1 MLVSKQNS
9 EKPTTIGINIVS
21 CVKANDQRSI
31 TRFVSK
37 TTTKKVVET
46 RMLRRAF
53 EEHLDTLRSQWKFWK
68 EQEELAKNKDH
79 ETDIT
84 AEMIVNAL
92 EVIEAKGLELKNELE
107 GLQPFQS
114 MSDMI
119 RSGYDL
125 GELELIIVDMI
136 SELRESLSI
145 TNNITPSQAKETAII
160 ITEQFAG
167 LSIEEVVMCFHRGKI
182 GEYGEIM
189 HRLDANVL
197 LSWLNKFSKEMERMS
212 IEINSQQH
220 SQYKRFEMDGKTS
233 DIDFAKW
240 FKVLPKAKDA
250 NKELYAQKSL
260 DKKADSYFGGF

>member
-1 MLVSKQNS
+1 M
-9 EKPTTIGINIVS
+9 
-21 CVKANDQRSI
+21 
-31 TRFVSK
+31 SK

-68 EQEELAKNKDH
+68 EQEQLSVDQESG
-79 ETDIT
+79 ISPI
-84 AEMIVNAL
+84 MIYNAL
-92 EVIEAKGLELKNELE
+92 KVIDGKGKELRREVD
-107 GLQPFQS
+107 GLQPFES
-114 MSDMI
+114 MSEMI
-119 RSGYDL
+119 RGGYDL
-125 GELELIIVDMI
+125 GELELLIVDMI
-136 SELRESLSI
+136 LELRESLSI
-145 TNNITPSQAKETAII
+145 TNNITPPQAKEAAII

-167 LSIEEVVMCFHRGKI
+167 LSIEEVAMCFHRGKI

-197 LSWLNKFSKEMERMS
+197 LSWLNKFSKEIERVS
-212 IEINSQQH
+212 VELNSQQH

-250 NKELYAQKSL
+250 NKELYTQKSL
-260 DKKADSYFGGF
+260 DKKAEKYFGGF

>member
-1 MLVSKQNS
+1 
-9 EKPTTIGINIVS
+9 
-21 CVKANDQRSI
+21 
-31 TRFVSK
+31 VSK

-68 EQEELAKNKDH
+68 EQEELSVDH
-79 ETDIT
+79 ESGISPI
-84 AEMIVNAL
+84 MIYNAL
-92 EVIEAKGLELKNELE
+92 EVIREKGEELKGEIE

-114 MSDMI
+114 MSEMI

-125 GELELIIVDMI
+125 GELELLIVDMI
-136 SELRESLSI
+136 LALRDSLSI
-145 TNNITPSQAKETAII
+145 TNNITPTQAKEAAII

-167 LSIEEVVMCFHRGKI
+167 LSIEELAMCFHRGKI

-189 HRLDANVL
+189 HRLDVNVL
-197 LSWLNKFSKEMERMS
+197 LSWLNKFSKEMERVS
-212 IEINSQQH
+212 IELNSQQH
-220 SQYKRFEMDGKTS
+220 SQFKRVEMDGKTS
-233 DIDFAKW
+233 DLDLLKW